1 MKTLLK
7 EKIKSKLQ
15 GYQVNLNNPDFTKP
29 RELNGNK
36 KVAVIGAGIAGIS
49 AASNLA
55 ERGFDVVLYEKENYL
70 GGKVGAWTFESK
82 GETLNMEH
90 GFHAFFRQY
99 HNLLAYMDRIGARK
113 NLIPIDDYVILFG
126 EGQKQGFNNLDP
138 TPGLNVLD
146 LRKQGVFGVGTL
158 LSPFSMPFLNLLKY
172 DADKTFKKFDNE
184 SFERFA
190 RRTFMPKKM
199 QLVFNSFARAF
210 FSEPDK
216 MSMAELIKGFHFYF
230 LSNEDGLL
238 YDVLNDDFY
247 TSFLSYCEAHL
258 KKYNT
263 DIRLNTP
270 VTEVIRTG
278 NGFRVNGNE
287 ADYVVLCTDVKHIKQ
302 VMENSPSLM
311 QYSRFKNSM
320 EGLKTSDRYAVLR
333 IWTDRFENSKLPFFV
348 FTDRLKALDSITLYH
363 RMEKTSEAWSQKHNG
378 GIFELHS
385 YALPA
390 DLTADDQIKETLLQE
405 LFHYLPELK
414 GLNIVHEHFQHRNDF
429 PAFHKGLYAGRP
441 GIKTEIQGLY
451 LAGDWVKQDNCT
463 MLMEAAYTSGAQAAN
478 FIFEENNLQENQLVS
493 VPQKGLF
500 A

>member
-1 MKTLLK
+1 
-7 EKIKSKLQ
+7 
-15 GYQVNLNNPDFTKP
+15 
-29 RELNGNK
+29 
-36 KVAVIGAGIAGIS
+36 
-49 AASNLA
+49 
-55 ERGFDVVLYEKENYL
+55 
-70 GGKVGAWTFESK
+70 
-82 GETLNMEH
+82 
-90 GFHAFFRQY
+90 
-99 HNLLAYMDRIGARK
+99 
-113 NLIPIDDYVILFG
+113 
-126 EGQKQGFNNLDP
+126 
-138 TPGLNVLD
+138 
-146 LRKQGVFGVGTL
+146 
-158 LSPFSMPFLNLLKY
+158 
-172 DADKTFKKFDNE
+172 
-184 SFERFA
+184 
-190 RRTFMPKKM
+190 
-199 QLVFNSFARAF
+199 
-210 FSEPDK
+210 
-216 MSMAELIKGFHFYF
+216 
-230 LSNEDGLL
+230 
-238 YDVLNDDFY
+238 
-247 TSFLSYCEAHL
+247 
-258 KKYNT
+258 
-263 DIRLNTP
+263 
-270 VTEVIRTG
+270 
-278 NGFRVNGNE
+278 
-287 ADYVVLCTDVKHIKQ
+287 
-302 VMENSPSLM
+302 MENSPSLM